1 MNKDLFLSEKKLK
14 TLFLEYNI
22 NIKKEKG
29 QNFLIDF
36 NILTKLIQII
46 GKENEAILEIGSGPG
61 NLTIFL
67 RDIAER
73 VIGVEVD
80 RDFFPILMELQ
91 KRYPSLSFIFED
103 IRRIDLK
110 NVLSEH
116 GLRRI
121 KIVGNIPYYISSFIV
136 RKLYEWRSFLEEGVI
151 MVPKDVGDRI
161 VSLPGSKVYGILSV
175 AAQAAFYVKPV
186 FRIKPG
192 SFYPRPKV
200 DSEVL
205 TFIPHNIYNINNEEL
220 FFHILN
226 VVFGKRRKMIV
237 NTLRAIISEED
248 RLMRILTELNIDP
261 KSRPETLSVNDF
273 VKLYEKIRYFS

>member
-14 TLFLEYNI
+14 ALFLKHNI
-22 NIKKEKG
+22 KIKKERG

-36 NILTKLIQII
+36 NIMTKLLQVI
-46 GKENEAILEIGSGPG
+46 GEENKAILEIGSGPG

-67 RDIAER
+67 KDIAER

-80 RDFFPILMELQ
+80 RDFFPILVELQ
-91 KRYPSLSFIFED
+91 KRYPLLSFVFED
-103 IRRIDLK
+103 IRKIDLK
-110 NVLSEH
+110 DILSRYE
-116 GLRRI
+116 LDKI
-121 KIVGNIPYYISSFIV
+121 KIVGNIPYYLSSFMV
-136 RKLYEWRSFLEEGVI
+136 RKLYEWKSFLEEGIV

-161 VSLPGSKVYGILSV
+161 TSSPGSKVYGILSV
-175 AAQAAFYVKPV
+175 VAQTVFSVRPV

-192 SFYPRPKV
+192 SFYPRPKI

-205 TFIPHNIYNINNEEL
+205 TFIPHNTYNIDDEEL

-226 VVFGKRRKMIV
+226 VVFGKRRKMIA
-237 NTLRAIISEED
+237 NTLKVIIPDED
-248 RLMRILTELNIDP
+248 RLMKILRELDIDP
-261 KSRPETLSVNDF
+261 KARPETLSVNDF